1 MHPEK
6 FIFKYNGTFEHINA
20 ETLYVSQNYF
30 RKFIQELTSTTL
42 PKHDVKIKVKAL
54 PPGSFAMEILLE
66 VGERFGNLGFIAP
79 DPIWNDGLLPIL
91 ANIIERIKCRKK
103 KESTVKQ
110 INASEGGT
118 VNVYEK
124 GASHIENVYQ
134 DGASN
139 QKARKAISKMAGT
152 IKSDETISDI
162 ELSDTKRGLT
172 QTISREDLQH
182 LDYKKDS
189 SVSEEERF
197 GQELTICTAVFE
209 SETAWKFMYENKKI
223 YAKIEDN
230 NFLSNVKLG
239 KVTFSRG
246 KCRFSKNAL

>member
-66 VGERFGNLGFIAP
+66 VSNLGFIAP

-110 INASEGGT
+110 INASDGGKVT
-118 VNVYEK
+118 VYEE
-124 GASHIENVYQ
+124 GSTHTEHHHHYHYAV
-134 DGASN
+134 SN
-139 QKARKAISKMAGT
+139 QKIREPLSKMAGT
-152 IKSDETISDI
+152 IKRDETISDL

-182 LDYKKDS
+182 LDYKKDD
-189 SVSEEERF
+189 SVHEEIRSD
-197 GQELTICTAVFE
+197 QELTICTAVFE

>member
-66 VGERFGNLGFIAP
+66 VSNLGFIAP

-91 ANIIERIKCRKK
+91 ANIIERIKCRNK

-118 VNVYEK
+118 VNFYEE
-124 GASHIENVYQ
+124 GPTHIENIYLNV
-134 DGASN
+134 ASN
-139 QKARKAISKMAGT
+139 QKICEALSKMAGT
-152 IKSDETISDI
+152 IKSDGTISDI
-162 ELSDTKRGLT
+162 ELRDLKRAII

-189 SVSEEERF
+189 SVSEEKRF
-197 GQELTICTAVFE
+197 GQELTICTAVLE
-209 SETAWKFMYENKKI
+209 GPKSWEFMYENEKI

-230 NFLSNVKLG
+230 NFLSNVELG

-246 KCRFSKNAL
+246 KCTFSKNAL